1 MDPTDFSPEFNAK
14 MHELYVNGITPDQ
27 VRAHFSNSK
36 NPEHQRWVEQMDRA
50 SALEDQD
57 VYIPPQDTAPSEVK
71 RDTSTPLLD
80 TFEKTAQQVKDSTND
95 MSLGTKLGLGAGAA
109 VLTGVAGAIGNR
121 LLSRVLP
128 TPTERAT
135 ALQAETYAKNT
146 QLEAE
151 RANKANGIS
160 PIEQAKVSEIL
171 AKIAREND
179 LHQLE
184 LEQSKELHQAKL
196 AKVNEK
202 LMKGETIGK
211 EGITLAE
218 PTKGLAELENATGGP
233 LNSATDVELAKIYQA
248 QNAPA
253 TPPNTTNTAPVNPAN
268 VQSVASQGTPQNT
281 IPVDTNIPGTQN
293 IGQINTKP
301 AVEGGFQ
308 VDPANTPNVAQDVK
322 GLENSALTPEE
333 SHNKEILTK
342 QESNISPTS
351 EVEGGVRPRTIADIQ
366 ARPDLNPSLRE
377 HLARQEA
384 LLAGNKKYHKA
395 LAREYESGAKI
406 GPNQVFVP
414 GLGNMDNSMYNTLG
428 AEGRREAMEALK
440 GGQAFGQ
447 VKLPGQG
454 FNEQFSKNLED
465 YSKHLSETIPVDLTT
480 RKSRIAEG
488 LAHTDNYKKLGKVM
502 RIAGVTGLGMAISD
516 LVNAKSIPEAVLR
529 AGDIATDY
537 LPFVGQAKPG
547 LSPKEV
553 GAPTLTPQILEAQR
567 QATLLGSPYRKSK
580 GIKPP
585 ER

>member
-1 MDPTDFSPEFNAK
+1 MAEFEKKPFLNQVADDLLEKPQFNYEGFVKDAKKEGYSDQEIQEALASQNPISYHQSGKVIPEITPELLALGGKFLYNQINKYGGGNPPPPPPPKSVQERTFQRIEPTLNSNNPVTANIQSTADNVIPIFTPAAQKEISDPVVMNGIRKSQLEGYIGQPLPTDPKLVESIVKGYQNKYGVGQAPTNTDLYSMGNVRPGEHEMGAMLGGAQNVPEPDYTSPAF
-14 MHELYVNGITPDQ
+14 M
-27 VRAHFSNSK
+27 RK
-36 NPEHQRWVEQMDRA
+36 NK
-50 SALEDQD
+50 
-57 VYIPPQDTAPSEVK
+57 TAPE
-71 RDTSTPLLD
+71 
-80 TFEKTAQQVKDSTND
+80 
-95 MSLGTKLGLGAGAA
+95 
-109 VLTGVAGAIGNR
+109 
-121 LLSRVLP
+121 
-128 TPTERAT
+128 
-135 ALQAETYAKNT
+135 
-146 QLEAE
+146 
-151 RANKANGIS
+151 
-160 PIEQAKVSEIL
+160 
-171 AKIAREND
+171 
-179 LHQLE
+179 
-184 LEQSKELHQAKL
+184 
-196 AKVNEK
+196 
-202 LMKGETIGK
+202 
-211 EGITLAE
+211 
-218 PTKGLAELENATGGP
+218 
-233 LNSATDVELAKIYQA
+233 
-248 QNAPA
+248 
-253 TPPNTTNTAPVNPAN
+253 VNPMGAP
-268 VQSVASQGTPQNT
+268 QGTPQNT
-281 IPVDTNIPGTQN
+281 PPVDTNIPGTQN

-366 ARPDLNPSLRE
+366 ARPELNPSLRE

-384 LLAGNKKYHKA
+384 LLAGNEKYHKT

-406 GPNQVFVP
+406 GAGQVFVP

-488 LAHTDNYKKLGKVM
+488 LAHTDNYKKLGKVGVVG
-502 RIAGVTGLGMAISD
+502 GVTGLIMGLSD
-516 LVNAKSIPEAVLR
+516 LANAKTPQEAREARRSIGEGVMPPSMTTTEL
-529 AGDIATDY
+529 
-537 LPFVGQAKPG
+537 
-547 LSPKEV
+547 
-553 GAPTLTPQILEAQR
+553 APATLTPDILESQR

-580 GIKPP
+580 GVKPP

>member
-1 MDPTDFSPEFNAK
+1 MAEFNYEAFLKDAKKEGYSDQEIQDALATQNPRTYNESGLATPLPIPEALAIGGKYLYNAVQAELDKYPLSREPIKPKSVQERTFQRIEPTLNSNNPVTANIQSTADNVIPIFTPSAQKEISDPVVMNGIRKSQLEGYIGQPLPTDPKLVESIVKGYQNKYGVGQTPTNTDLYSMGNVRPGEYEMGAMLGGAQNVPEPDYTSPAF
-14 MHELYVNGITPDQ
+14 M
-27 VRAHFSNSK
+27 RK
-36 NPEHQRWVEQMDRA
+36 NK
-50 SALEDQD
+50 
-57 VYIPPQDTAPSEVK
+57 TAPE
-71 RDTSTPLLD
+71 
-80 TFEKTAQQVKDSTND
+80 
-95 MSLGTKLGLGAGAA
+95 
-109 VLTGVAGAIGNR
+109 
-121 LLSRVLP
+121 
-128 TPTERAT
+128 
-135 ALQAETYAKNT
+135 
-146 QLEAE
+146 
-151 RANKANGIS
+151 
-160 PIEQAKVSEIL
+160 
-171 AKIAREND
+171 
-179 LHQLE
+179 
-184 LEQSKELHQAKL
+184 
-196 AKVNEK
+196 
-202 LMKGETIGK
+202 
-211 EGITLAE
+211 
-218 PTKGLAELENATGGP
+218 
-233 LNSATDVELAKIYQA
+233 
-248 QNAPA
+248 
-253 TPPNTTNTAPVNPAN
+253 VNPMGAP
-268 VQSVASQGTPQNT
+268 QGTSQNT
-281 IPVDTNIPGTQN
+281 PPVDTNIPGTQN

-366 ARPDLNPSLRE
+366 ARPELNPSLRE

-384 LLAGNKKYHKA
+384 LLAGNEKYHKT

-488 LAHTDNYKKLGKVM
+488 LAHTDNYKKLGKVGT
-502 RIAGVTGLGMAISD
+502 IGAITGLIMGVSD
-516 LVNAKSIPEAVLR
+516 LVNAKTPQEVREAKRRIGEGVMPPSMTTTEL
-529 AGDIATDY
+529 
-537 LPFVGQAKPG
+537 
-547 LSPKEV
+547 
-553 GAPTLTPQILEAQR
+553 APATLTPDILESQR

-580 GIKPP
+580 GVKPP
-585 ER
+585 SR